1 MNSNRVIINAD
12 DCGISTHVNA
22 EIERFIQLGK
32 ITSTTVMANMDDLD
46 GAKRLY
52 DLYKDAVS
60 FGVHVNLTDGVPLT
74 HSQALLDYGYFKED
88 DGKVVLNGYSFI
100 NKRIPKRLHQ
110 DIINECV
117 AQINKV
123 RDLGIEISHI
133 DSHHLML
140 TSQSMIGMTPAV
152 LKKTGVKKMRRARNY
167 IEKKSMS
174 FFVRQAWFGF
184 MKMNVQG
191 LQSTDWFEMFTNFYK
206 LSSKGFHMDGT
217 IELMTHP
224 GGNYPKEDEL
234 ILSVDYGMLF
244 KDYQLINYNTL

>member
-1 MNSNRVIINAD
+1 MDEVIINAD
-12 DCGISTHVNA
+12 DCGISKHVDA

-52 DLYKDAVS
+52 DLYKDTIS

-74 HSQALLDYGYFKED
+74 SSQALLDYGYYKEEK
-88 DGKVVLNGYSFI
+88 GKVVLNGYPFI

-110 DIINECV
+110 DIVVECV

-123 RDLGIEISHI
+123 RDYGINISHI

-140 TSQSMIGMTPAV
+140 TSPSMINMTPV
-152 LKKTGVKKMRRARNY
+152 ILKKADVKKMRRARNY
-167 IEKKSMS
+167 IEKKTMS
-174 FFVRQAWFGF
+174 FYVRQAWFGY
-184 MKMNVQG
+184 MKMQVKG
-191 LQSTDWFEMFTNFYK
+191 LKSTDWFEMFTNFYK
-206 LSSKGFHMDGT
+206 LSAKGFFMEGT

-224 GGNYPKEDEL
+224 GGNYPEEDKL
-234 ILSVDYGMLF
+234 MLSADYGMLF
-244 KDYQLINYNTL
+244 KGMKLINYNTL